1 MKNEMNGIEQIR
13 NLARDA
19 FIFFYPLIETVRV
32 KSIQLSVFCPI
43 NKFHH
48 RKRLTKAK
56 DREVVAPNNDTLYSS
71 AFLDLKEEP
80 LVLSVP
86 DTKGRYYLM
95 PFMDAWT
102 NNFHNIGFCKTGTEA
117 GNYVIKGPDWKGDMP
132 KNLPCIDSP
141 TNLVWIIGRTLVD
154 GEEDL
159 PAAIEIMEQYVLTPL
174 SEFLQGKIDD
184 NDLTEFTKSK
194 IDVLD
199 YSKTPMAY
207 WEKVGDL
214 IVDNRLLESDK
225 DYFSKFEKLGITEN
239 GFDPSVLS
247 KEYIEAL
254 KQAVIET
261 PQYLGHLRL
270 KHRLTSTIN
279 NWLVDMHG
287 RITDDYTTRAQV
299 AFHGLGRPNPE
310 EAVFFFA
317 ATDQNGEKLTGR
329 NKYVLHFNK
338 DNYPPVRAFWS
349 LTLYDYFD
357 RKSFFYDNPLNRYS
371 IGDRTPGLVKNE
383 DGSMD
388 IYVQH
393 EKPDDLKVLSN
404 WLPAPTDKFGLTLR
418 LFCPLPS
425 VLKDEYEVPH
435 VVKTE

>member
-1 MKNEMNGIEQIR
+1 MELKMTEEQIR
-13 NLARDA
+13 DLARDA
-19 FIFFYPLIETVRV
+19 FIFFYPLIETDRV
-32 KSIQLSVFCPI
+32 KTGQLSVFAPI

-48 RKRLTKAK
+48 RKRLSNAK

-80 LVLSVP
+80 LVLYIP
-86 DTKGRYYLM
+86 DTEGRYYLI

-102 NNFHNIGFCKTGTEA
+102 NNFHNIGFCQTGTEA
-117 GNYVIKGPDWKGDMP
+117 GNYVIKGPDWKGDIP

-141 TNLVWIIGRTLVD
+141 TNLVWIIGRTLVK
-154 GEEDL
+154 GEEDT
-159 PAAIEIMEQYVLTPL
+159 PAAIEIMEQYVFTPL
-174 SEFLQGKIDD
+174 SEFLQGKIDN
-184 NDLTEFTKSK
+184 NDLTGFTKSK
-194 IDVLD
+194 IDNID
-199 YSKTPMAY
+199 YSKTPITY

-214 IVDNRLLESDK
+214 LVNNRVLESDK
-225 DYFSKFEKLGITEN
+225 DYFSKFKKLGITEN

-261 PQYLGHLRL
+261 PQYLRRLRF
-270 KHRLTSTIN
+270 KYRNIN
-279 NWLVDMHG
+279 NWQVGMHG
-287 RITDDYTTRAQV
+287 AITDDYNLRAQI

-310 EAVFFFA
+310 EALFIW
-317 ATDQNGEKLTGR
+317 TGIDQNGERLTGR
-329 NKYVLHFNK
+329 NKYAIHFNK
-338 DNYPPVRAFWS
+338 GNYPPVRAFWS
-349 LTLYDYFD
+349 LTLYDIID
-357 RKSFFYDNPLNRYS
+357 HKSFFYENPLNRYS

-388 IYVQH
+388 IYIQH
-393 EKPDDLKVLSN
+393 EKPDDPKVLRN
-404 WLPAPTDKFGLTLR
+404 WLPAPTERFSLSLR
-418 LFCPLPS
+418 LYCPLPS